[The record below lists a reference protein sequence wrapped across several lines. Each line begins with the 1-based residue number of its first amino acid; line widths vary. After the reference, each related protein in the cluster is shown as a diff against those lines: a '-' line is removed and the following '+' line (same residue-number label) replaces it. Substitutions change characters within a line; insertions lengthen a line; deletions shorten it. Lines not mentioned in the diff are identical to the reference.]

1 MGSLL
6 NVKDLHYSFRTYG
19 GEVHAVRGASFE
31 VNKGEILGI
40 VGESGS
46 GKTVMT
52 QAIIKLNLEPP
63 GIFKSGQIIFNGED
77 LTKYSKKQMRDIRGK
92 EISMIFQDPMTS
104 LNPTMKIG
112 KQIAEVLRKIGYER
126 SKINSRIEETLEMVR
141 ISDVNKRMNQYPFEL
156 SGGMMQRVM
165 IAMALSTNPDLIIAD
180 EPTTSLDVTIEAQV
194 IQLLKKLQT
203 DYHKSVIVIS
213 HNLGVVATLCDKIAV
228 MYGGKIVEK
237 GTADDIFYN
246 PKHPYTWGLLRSIP
260 GSKIAKDQKL
270 IPINGTPPDLFSPP
284 VGCSFAARCKYAMKI
299 CFKIPPLEYQ
309 VDNGH
314 YASCWLEHEIAK
326 SKKIVDSVKMEA

>member
-1 MGSLL
+1 MEALL
-6 NVKDLHYSFRTYG
+6 KVKDLHYSFKTYG
-19 GEVHAVRGASFE
+19 GEVHAVRGASFQL
-31 VNKGEILGI
+31 NKGEILGV

-52 QAIIKLNLEPP
+52 QSIIRLNLEPP
-63 GIFKSGQIIFNGED
+63 GKLKTGEIIFKDKDIS
-77 LTKYSKKQMRDIRGK
+77 KYSQKKMREIRGK

-112 KQIAEVLRKIGYER
+112 KQIAEVLKKSGYKKSE
-126 SKINSRIEETLEMVR
+126 INKRIEETLTMVR
-141 ISDVNKRMNQYPFEL
+141 ISDVKKRMNQYPFEL

-194 IQLLKKLQT
+194 IQLLKRLQT
-203 DYHKSVIVIS
+203 EFGKSVIVIS
-213 HNLGVVATLCDKIAV
+213 HNLGVVASLCDKIAV

-237 GTADDIFYN
+237 GSADDIFYN

-260 GSKIAKDQKL
+260 GSKISKENKL
-270 IPINGTPPDLFSPP
+270 VPIKGTPPDLFSPP

-299 CFKIPPLEYQ
+299 CFKLPPEEYEI
-309 VDNGH
+309 NRGH
-314 YASCWLEHEIAK
+314 KASCWLEHETAK
-326 SKKIVDSVKMEA
+326 NKKIVESVKMEG

>member
-1 MGSLL
+1 MEVVLS
-6 NVKDLHYSFRTYG
+6 VKDLHYSFKTYG
-19 GEVHAVRGASFE
+19 GEVHSVRGASFQLNE
-31 VNKGEILGI
+31 GEILGI

-52 QAIIKLNLEPP
+52 QSIIRLNLEPP
-63 GIFKSGQIIFNGED
+63 GKLKSGEIIFKGKNIA
-77 LTKYSKKQMRDIRGK
+77 KYTQKQMREVRGK

-112 KQIAEVLRKIGYER
+112 KQIAEVLRKSGYEK
-126 SKINSRIEETLEMVR
+126 SKINKRIEETLTMVR
-141 ISDVNKRMNQYPFEL
+141 ISDVKKRMNQYPFEL

-194 IQLLKKLQT
+194 IQLLKRLQT
-203 DYHKSVIVIS
+203 EFGKSVIVIS
-213 HNLGVVATLCDKIAV
+213 HNLGVVASLCDRIAV

-237 GTADDIFYN
+237 GSVDDIFYN
-246 PKHPYTWGLLRSIP
+246 PRHPYTWGLLRSIP
-260 GSKIAKDQKL
+260 GSKISKESKL
-270 IPINGTPPDLFSPP
+270 IPIKGTPPDLFSPP

-299 CFKIPPLEYQ
+299 CFKLPPSIYEI
-309 VDNGH
+309 DSGH
-314 YASCWLEHEIAK
+314 NAACWLEHETAK
-326 SKKIVDSVKMEA
+326 NKRIVESVKVEV